1 MKYLQTKIPWDNIKA
16 VGFDMDGT
24 LYDEFDFIY
33 QVYNPIAAIFSNS
46 HYKSDVIKKIMLEK
60 WIEKGSSYPYIFSET
75 ADIVGWNN
83 EDKKNKISDALTVF
97 RNYEPVI
104 NVRNRIKFILELFK
118 DRYELFVVSDGS
130 SKLQWNKVKALQ
142 LTNYFA
148 MDNIFISGD
157 YGTQASKPNVIALN
171 HLAIFRTPFNS
182 NEVVFI
188 GDRNVDSEF
197 AKNAGFYYIDIKEM
211 L

>member
-1 MKYLQTKIPWDNIKA
+1 MKYIQANIPWESIKA

-33 QVYNPIAAIFSNS
+33 QVYTPIATTFSNPQYNS
-46 HYKSDVIKKIMLEK
+46 PEIHKMMLLK
-60 WIEKGSSYPYIFSET
+60 WLEKGSSYPHIFSET
-75 ADIVGWNN
+75 TDIIGWDN
-83 EDKKNKISDALTVF
+83 ESKKNKISDALTIF
-97 RNYEPVI
+97 RNYEPII

-118 DRYELFVVSDGS
+118 DKYELFVVSDGS

-157 YGTQASKPNVIALN
+157 YGTQASKPNLIALN
-171 HLAIFRTPFNS
+171 HLAIFKTPFNA

-188 GDRNVDSEF
+188 GDRTVDSEF
-197 AKNAGFYYIDIKEM
+197 AKNAGFYYIDIKEI